1 MSTAANFRNVKM
13 STCDRISD
21 LPSSIIESILMWLPT
36 RDAARTGILSRKWRY
51 NWSRIPQLVLDDKIF
66 NKILT
71 NHALPRQKF
80 AEILFQILSLHQG
93 PISKFRCSLTGLKDC
108 RDIDSLIVLLSRSG
122 VQEFTLNLWLNEYH
136 RMPLAFFSCLE
147 LRHLNL
153 RGCLIKPPTNFQ
165 GFGHLISLKLC
176 QVNIA
181 EDVLGILMSSSLLLE
196 QLTVV
201 EIPAILN
208 SLELIAPKL
217 KSVFFKSSVKSILFK
232 NTPVLARVSL
242 VPRNQDMDGKFHV
255 GGATS

>member
-13 STCDRISD
+13 SACDRISD

-36 RDAARTGILSRKWRY
+36 RDAARTSILSRKWRY

-122 VQEFTLNLWLNEYH
+122 VREFTLNLWLNEYH

-165 GFGHLISLKLC
+165 GFGHLIRLKLC

-181 EDVLGILMSSSLLLE
+181 EDVLGSLMSSSLLLE

-217 KSVFFKSSVKSILFK
+217 KSVSSKAL
-232 NTPVLARVSL
+232 
-242 VPRNQDMDGKFHV
+242 
-255 GGATS
+255 